1 MIFIHEKDE
10 GVFLKPLHL
19 LKKVLMNG
27 RKLLDEFGGAS
38 REAWTKKE

>member
-27 RKLLDEFGGAS
+27 RKLLDALGVVS
-38 REAWTKKE
+38 KEA